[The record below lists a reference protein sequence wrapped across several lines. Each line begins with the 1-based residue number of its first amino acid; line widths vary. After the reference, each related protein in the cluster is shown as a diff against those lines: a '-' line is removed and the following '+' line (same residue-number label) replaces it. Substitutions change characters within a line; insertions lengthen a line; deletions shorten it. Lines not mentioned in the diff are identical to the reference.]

1 MCGSWRSMPDN
12 VVAVRVRRPADL
24 TKRDIAVMLRRGL
37 LPALDRFLEAAGE
50 AEKARIEAEL
60 EKAAG
65 QAFGQS
71 GEAFGEAAKTGTD
84 IAAATEAALDA
95 GRPALTEAIQTATE
109 AAIQLGMADQASA
122 LGISFDLK
130 NPRAVAYAQEH
141 AAAIVTKIDEE
152 TRRQIHDLV
161 VQGTEEGWSYDR
173 IAKEITA
180 RFAQFAEGK
189 PQEHIDSRAHL
200 VAVTEVGNAYE
211 EGNLI
216 AAQGLAS
223 AGLEMEKMWETVG
236 DNRVSEG
243 CRENQMAGWIPLD
256 QPFPSGDDRPLRFP
270 GCRCTCLYRRKK
282 A

>member
-256 QPFPSGDDRPLRFP
+256 QPFPSGFQYGIRV
-270 GCRCTCLYRRKK
+270 
-282 A
+282 